1 MTAPQFRP
9 LKFGV
14 TRVNLRNGTDGTR
27 YLQADQDLQAFPDR
41 LTDRLQHWAQVKP
54 EHSFM
59 ARRIQQ
65 ADGTLGDWQHISY
78 AQAWQTARN
87 IAQGLIDRGLNAERP
102 VVILSEN
109 SLEHALLALGCL
121 VAGVPYVP
129 TSPPYSLVSVDYD
142 KLKHVLST
150 VTPGMVFAS
159 DARYAKAIAATVSDD
174 MEVVMV
180 EGDVPGRSVTAFE
193 SLCSQPATPAVDA
206 AMAATGPD
214 TIAKFLFT
222 SGSTKLPKAVIN
234 TNRLWC
240 ANQQQMA
247 QSMPV
252 LAEQELVLVDWLPWN
267 HTFGGNHNFGMT
279 VFHGGT
285 LYIDDGKPTPALM
298 HETLRNLREIAPTV
312 YFNVPTGFEAIAHAM
327 QTDDQLRKTLL
338 SRVQMFFYAGAALAQ
353 PIWDSLYAS
362 QEREVGERIVMGTG
376 LGMTESGPFG
386 IFVTNP
392 FVQAGDLGVPTP
404 GLELKLVNMQGKT
417 EVRYRGPNITP
428 GYWRNPEE
436 TASAFDE
443 EGFFKTG
450 DAVQWIDETDVHLG
464 LKFDGRIA
472 EDFKLATGTFVS
484 VGPLRAKIIAAGA
497 PFIQDAVL
505 TGINLKEVGAM
516 IFPTPAV
523 RALSGLPAD
532 APLADVLASA
542 PVLAKFQDIVNTLA
556 QTSTGSANRIAR
568 LCLLSEP
575 PTIDK
580 GEITDKGSINQR
592 SVLTHR
598 ADTVAALHADTLHD
612 IKEEKMASK
621 GFFNAFADVW
631 MHDGVRTPMVDYCG
645 SLGHISPTDL
655 GIKAA
660 REALK
665 RAGIAAS
672 EIGSVITGNMAPG
685 DFDQFVL
692 PRHIGLYAG
701 VPQEV
706 PAIMVQ
712 RICGTG
718 FELFRQAGEQIEAG
732 VCEAAL
738 VVGTESMTRNPI
750 AAFDHRTGFKLG
762 APVGFKDF
770 MWEALKDPAAGI
782 NMIQTAENL
791 AKKYSITREEV
802 DQFASDSFA
811 KAVAAQAE
819 GFHAG
824 EIVPVVTEKFELE
837 GYVSR

>member
-1 MTAPQFRP
+1 MNAPQFRP

-14 TRVNLRNGTDGTR
+14 TRVLLREGVPGTQ
-27 YLQADQDLQAFPDR
+27 YLQADQELQSYPDR
-41 LTDRLQHWAQVKP
+41 MTDRLQHWAQTKP
-54 EHSFM
+54 DHTFM
-59 ARRIQQ
+59 ARRIKQ
-65 ADGTLGDWQHISY
+65 ADGTLGEWQHISY
-78 AQAWQTARN
+78 AHAWATARQ
-87 IAQGLIDRGLNAERP
+87 IAQGLINRGLSAERP

-109 SLEHALLALGCL
+109 SLEHALLALGAM
-121 VAGVPYVP
+121 VAGVPFVP

-142 KLKHVLST
+142 KLKHVLKT
-150 VTPGMVFAS
+150 VTPGLVFAS
-159 DARYAKAIAATVSDD
+159 DARYAKAIAATVSPD

-180 EGDVPGRSVTAFE
+180 EGTVPGREVTPFKN
-193 SLCSQPATPAVDA
+193 LCEVAATAAVDA
-206 AMAATGPD
+206 AIAATGPE
-214 TIAKFLFT
+214 TIVKFLFT

-234 TNRLWC
+234 TQRLWC

-252 LAEQELVLVDWLPWN
+252 LAEKELVLVDWLPWN

-285 LYIDDGKPTPALM
+285 LYIDDGKPTPALIG
-298 HETLRNLREIAPTV
+298 ETLRNLREIAPTV
-312 YFNVPTGFEAIAHAM
+312 YFNVPTGFEAIANAM
-327 QTDDQLRKTLL
+327 TSDDLLRKTLL

-404 GLELKLVNMQGKT
+404 GMELKLVDMQGKT

-436 TASAFDE
+436 TADSFDE

-450 DAVQWIDETDVHLG
+450 DAVKWIHETDVHLG

-497 PFIQDAVL
+497 PYIQDAVL

-523 RALSGLPAD
+523 RALSGLPSD
-532 APLADVLASA
+532 APLSQVLASA
-542 PVLAKFQDIVNTLA
+542 PVLAKFQDIVNALA
-556 QTSTGSANRIAR
+556 KNATGSANRIAR
-568 LCLLSEP
+568 LCLLSDP

-598 ADTVAALHADTLHD
+598 AATVAALHSDTLQN
-612 IKEEKMASK
+612 I
-621 GFFNAFADVW
+621 
-631 MHDGVRTPMVDYCG
+631 
-645 SLGHISPTDL
+645 
-655 GIKAA
+655 
-660 REALK
+660 LK
-665 RAGIAAS
+665 
-672 EIGSVITGNMAPG
+672 
-685 DFDQFVL
+685 
-692 PRHIGLYAG
+692 
-701 VPQEV
+701 PQ
-706 PAIMVQ
+706 
-712 RICGTG
+712 
-718 FELFRQAGEQIEAG
+718 
-732 VCEAAL
+732 
-738 VVGTESMTRNPI
+738 
-750 AAFDHRTGFKLG
+750 
-762 APVGFKDF
+762 
-770 MWEALKDPAAGI
+770 
-782 NMIQTAENL
+782 
-791 AKKYSITREEV
+791 
-802 DQFASDSFA
+802 
-811 KAVAAQAE
+811 
-819 GFHAG
+819 
-824 EIVPVVTEKFELE
+824 
-837 GYVSR
+837 